1 MMRDKITYLNIQI
14 NIVTYIY
21 LYIYRL
27 KVKVERL
34 FEEISEKKKNGKKWK
49 KKYPPNTQRKLV

>member
-34 FEEISEKKKNGKKWK
+34 FEEISEKKKNGKK
-49 KKYPPNTQRKLV
+49 